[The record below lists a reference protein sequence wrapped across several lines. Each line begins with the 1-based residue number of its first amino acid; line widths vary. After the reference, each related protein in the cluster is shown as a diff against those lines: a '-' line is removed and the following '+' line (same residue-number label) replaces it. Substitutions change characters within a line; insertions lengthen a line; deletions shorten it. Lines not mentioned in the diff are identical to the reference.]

1 VTELHGPRAR
11 PQSEVGSEALEQ
23 SIDALGEFLDHA
35 LAADIAEIGYRG

>member
-1 VTELHGPRAR
+1 MTELHGPRAR

-35 LAADIAEIGYRG
+35 LVADIAEIGYRG